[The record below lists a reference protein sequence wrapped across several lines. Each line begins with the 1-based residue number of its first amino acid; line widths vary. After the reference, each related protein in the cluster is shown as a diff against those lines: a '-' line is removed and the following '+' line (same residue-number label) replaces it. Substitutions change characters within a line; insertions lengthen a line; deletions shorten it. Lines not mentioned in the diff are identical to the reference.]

1 MSASEHSDF
10 IPYPTNRVVGT
21 IADSGNARAAIEA
34 LLAGGIDERD
44 IDILHGDQD
53 LNRLD
58 VTGEEHGFLAR
69 FQRTL
74 IRTAG
79 SAEEYQH
86 LIQHVDD
93 VRSGRYVI
101 MVLAREHGKRDR
113 VAEIL
118 HAHHAQSVGFYG
130 RWAWQAV

>member
-1 MSASEHSDF
+1 MSASEQSDF

-21 IADSGNARAAIEA
+21 IADAGDARAAIES
-34 LLAGGIDERD
+34 LLAEGIDEQD

-53 LNRLD
+53 LHRLD